1 MPDGSADSAAE
12 NKGGIGMLKRTISGV
27 ILVLI
32 MIGLMYVGGIL
43 LLVGLLAMS
52 LIGLWEFFHAV
63 SAGGHKPYLYL
74 GMAGTLFYYGLIWS
88 AIENVWSSAIFL
100 LYIVVFLM
108 ALMIRSVTAYPKRR
122 VEDGALTLMGF
133 LYVPVLFSFLYFLR
147 EQEDGIFYVWYV
159 FMASWGCDT
168 CAYLAGRF
176 FGKHKMSPHLSPKKT
191 VEGAIGGTLGA
202 ILLSMIYAFCI
213 HAFVHVDS
221 EELYILS
228 FFIGLFGAL
237 LGQLGDLF
245 ASSIKRVMGIKD
257 FGHLIPGHGGILD
270 RFDSTLL
277 VGPAIMIVIFVMTYL
292 S

>member
-1 MPDGSADSAAE
+1 MAFSMSGMCSWPHGAA
-12 NKGGIGMLKRTISGV
+12 IPART
-27 ILVLI
+27 
-32 MIGLMYVGGIL
+32 
-43 LLVGLLAMS
+43 
-52 LIGLWEFFHAV
+52 
-63 SAGGHKPYLYL
+63 
-74 GMAGTLFYYGLIWS
+74 
-88 AIENVWSSAIFL
+88 
-100 LYIVVFLM
+100 
-108 ALMIRSVTAYPKRR
+108 
-122 VEDGALTLMGF
+122 
-133 LYVPVLFSFLYFLR
+133 
-147 EQEDGIFYVWYV
+147 
-159 FMASWGCDT
+159 C
-168 CAYLAGRF
+168 
-176 FGKHKMSPHLSPKKT
+176 PKKT

>member
-1 MPDGSADSAAE
+1 
-12 NKGGIGMLKRTISGV
+12 
-27 ILVLI
+27 
-32 MIGLMYVGGIL
+32 
-43 LLVGLLAMS
+43 
-52 LIGLWEFFHAV
+52 
-63 SAGGHKPYLYL
+63 
-74 GMAGTLFYYGLIWS
+74 
-88 AIENVWSSAIFL
+88 
-100 LYIVVFLM
+100 
-108 ALMIRSVTAYPKRR
+108 MIRSVMAYPERR

-147 EQEDGIFYVWYV
+147 EQDDGIFYVWYV
-159 FMASWGCDT
+159 FLASWGCDT

-213 HAFVHVDS
+213 HSFVHVDS
-221 EELYILS
+221 AELYILS
-228 FFIGLFGAL
+228 FLIGLFGAF